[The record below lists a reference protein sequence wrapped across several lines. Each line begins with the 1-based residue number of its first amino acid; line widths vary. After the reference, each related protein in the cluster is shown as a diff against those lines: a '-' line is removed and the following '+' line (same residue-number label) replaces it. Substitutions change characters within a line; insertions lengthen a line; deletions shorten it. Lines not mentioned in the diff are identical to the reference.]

1 MRIDTTWHENM
12 GDTTNG
18 DSITITTTISS
29 FDRKEIDELKNN
41 LLNNI
46 GYALTADNVK
56 FEQLGTVEKEIVN
69 RIWECSKN

>member
-1 MRIDTTWHENM
+1 MRIDTTWRENM
-12 GDTTNG
+12 GDTVNG

-29 FDRKEIDELKNN
+29 FYRNEIDELKNN

-56 FEQLGTVEKEIVN
+56 FEQLGAVEKEIVN
-69 RIWECSKN
+69 RLWE

>member
-12 GDTTNG
+12 GDTVNG

-41 LLNNI
+41 LSNNI
-46 GYALTADNVK
+46 GYGLMADNVK

-69 RIWECSKN
+69 RIWE

>member
-12 GDTTNG
+12 GDTVNG

-41 LLNNI
+41 LSNNI
-46 GYALTADNVK
+46 GYGLMADNVK
-56 FEQLGTVEKEIVN
+56 FEQLGTVEKEMVN
-69 RIWECSKN
+69 RLWGY